1 MPVVAHAEFINPMWF
16 ALRRLSL
23 GLVLIVLASGILL
36 LSDWNRREHKS
47 GPATAE
53 KIRRVAIFQ
62 FASRP
67 ILDENVAGMI
77 DALAKD
83 GFVDG
88 RTVSIQRFNAENDF
102 LTANTIAKAIVGGRF
117 DLVLTSSTPCLQ
129 TMANANQTG
138 AVIHVFAAVTDPFGA
153 GVGIKSDNPLDH
165 PRHLV
170 GIGSFQPVERTFE
183 IAKEIYPGLRRVGVV
198 WNTAEACSE
207 ACILKA
213 RKKGKELGIE
223 LLEANVENS
232 VGVLEAARSVVARR
246 AQALWIG
253 GDNTVE
259 MAMDSL
265 VTAAREG
272 KIPVFNNNPASVERG
287 VLFALGADYYE
298 VGTLAGDLASRILKG
313 LSPATVRIENVVP
326 ERLVVN
332 TQALKG
338 LKDPWMIPPALLA
351 QASAATK
358 TPATSTPRLKVPEPG
373 RTYKVGLVY
382 FAPEPGADLVIKA
395 VLDALRD
402 RGFIQG
408 KNLDVRQAHAQAE
421 ISNITQL
428 LQNYDNSAVDAIVTL
443 TTPCLTAACA
453 MVKRK
458 PVVFTYVYDPIAAGA
473 GKSRTDHLPHVTGI
487 GSFPPLEESLA
498 VYKRFL
504 PGLKALGSVYN
515 SSEANS
521 RKVMEVA
528 RGLCRKEGIR
538 LEEVPVTGTNEVY
551 LAAQVVAQKNI
562 DAIWIAGDNTATIAF
577 DGIAKVASQAKLPL
591 LTNDIDAVDRGAIL
605 AVQIG
610 FYQPGYEAG
619 VMASR
624 VLLGESPATIP
635 IENIARKRIEVNFG
649 PVKALGLTV
658 PEDLLKECVSF
669 YNLHAR
675 RGRPA
680 KVAMVQIVDNPVI
693 DESCDG
699 VIKGLEEAQLKQGRD
714 FVVRR
719 FNAQG
724 EVTQLP
730 LIMSAIKSEGADL
743 VVTAGT
749 PAMLAAAHAIREIP
763 IVFTVASDP
772 KVVGVFQGDRRSSNI
787 TGVYDD
793 PPVDLVL
800 DLALKREPPFDT
812 VGTVWDPSQPNSEI
826 SVKKLRKACQERKLR
841 LVETNATIVSDLPL
855 ATEALCQRNAKVIIL
870 SADNLTT
877 TGFPAI
883 LGVAKKR
890 GVPIYATEPGFV
902 KRGAAGATGDDYF
915 EWGRQTGRLAAKV
928 LAGVNPGSLPIEK
941 TAVQRTAVAD

>member
-1 MPVVAHAEFINPMWF
+1 MLSAI
-16 ALRRLSL
+16 RRLAL
-23 GLVLIVLASGILL
+23 GIILIIAASAILL
-36 LSDWNRREHKS
+36 VSDWSQREHKS
-47 GPATAE
+47 GPAAE
-53 KIRRVAIFQ
+53 KSRRVAIFQ

-67 ILDENVAGMI
+67 VLDDNVAGMI
-77 DALAKD
+77 DAMAKN

-88 RTVSIQRFNAENDF
+88 RTISIQRFNAENDF
-102 LTANTIAKAIVGGRF
+102 LTANTIAKAIVGGHF

-129 TMANANQTG
+129 TMANANSAGT
-138 AVIHVFAAVTDPFGA
+138 VIHVFGAVTDPFGA
-153 GVGIKSDNPLDH
+153 GVGIKGDNPLDH

-170 GIGSFQPVERTFE
+170 GVGTFQPVERTFE
-183 IAKEIYPGLRRVGVV
+183 IAKEIYPRLTRVGVV

-207 ACILKA
+207 ACVLKA
-213 RKKGKELGIE
+213 RKKCKELGIE
-223 LLEANVENS
+223 LLEANIENS
-232 VGVLEAARSVVARR
+232 VGVLEAARSVVGRG

-265 VTAAREG
+265 VTAAKEG
-272 KIPVFNNNPASVERG
+272 KIPVFNNNPASVDRG

-298 VGTLAGDLASRILKG
+298 VGTQAGDLASQVLKG
-313 LSPATVRIENVVP
+313 MDPATVRIENVVP
-326 ERLVVN
+326 ERLVLN
-332 TQALKG
+332 ARALQG
-338 LKDPWMIPPALLA
+338 LKDPWKISPALMA
-351 QASAATK
+351 RASAAPKAPAPSAPAPK
-358 TPATSTPRLKVPEPG
+358 TPEPG
-373 RTYKVGLVY
+373 RTYRVGLVY

-395 VLDALRD
+395 VIDALRD
-402 RGFIQG
+402 RGFVQG
-408 KNLDVRQAHAQAE
+408 KNLEVRQAHAQAE

-428 LQNYDNSAVDAIVTL
+428 LQNYDNSDVDAIVTL

-458 PVVFTYVYDPIAAGA
+458 PVIFAYVYDPIAAGA
-473 GKSRTDHLPHVTGI
+473 GKSLTDHLPHVTGI

-498 VYKRFL
+498 VFKRFL
-504 PGLKALGSVYN
+504 PGLKALGSIYN

-528 RGLCRKEGIR
+528 RGLCKREGIR
-538 LEEVPVTGTNEVY
+538 LEEVPVTGTSEVY

-577 DGIAKVASQAKLPL
+577 DGIVNVASKARLPL
-591 LTNDIDAVDRGAIL
+591 LTNDIDAVDKGAIL

-635 IENIARKRIEVNFG
+635 MENIAKKRIEVNFE
-649 PVKALGLTV
+649 PLKALGLTV
-658 PEDLLKECVSF
+658 PEGLLMESVSF

-675 RGRPA
+675 LGRPA

-699 VIKGLEEAQLKQGRD
+699 VIKGLEEAHLKQGSD

-719 FNAQG
+719 YNAQG
-724 EVTQLP
+724 DVTQLP

-743 VVTAGT
+743 VVTSGT
-749 PAMLAAAHAIREIP
+749 PAMLAAANAIRETP

-772 KVVGVFQGDRRSSNI
+772 KVLGVFQDNRRPSNI
-787 TGVYDD
+787 VGVYDD

-800 DLALKREPPFDT
+800 DLALKREPAFDT

-826 SVKKLRKACQERKLR
+826 SVKKLRKACLERKLK
-841 LVETNATIVSDLPL
+841 LVETNAAIVSDLPQ
-855 ATEALCQRNAKVIIL
+855 ATEALCQRNAKVIII

-883 LGVAKKR
+883 LGVAKKH

-902 KRGAAGATGDDYF
+902 KRGAAAAIGDDYF
-915 EWGRQTGRLAAKV
+915 EWGKQTGRLAAKV
-928 LAGVNPGSLPIEK
+928 LAGVKPGLLPAEK